1 MSNTEQPPVL
11 VTGSAGFIGFHV
23 ARSLLESGQRVV
35 GYDNLNPYYSVE
47 LKCARHNEL
56 GGYGGFTPVEHDL
69 CDRRTLDDVFRQHG
83 PRVVCHMAAQPGV
96 RYSLE
101 KPMVYV
107 HSNLEAFVSLL
118 EASRQAA
125 VERIVYAS
133 SSSVYGGNT
142 EIPFREE
149 HRVETPL
156 NLYGAT
162 KRADE
167 LIAHAYGNL
176 FGVQM
181 IGLRLFTVYGP
192 WGRPDMAVWL
202 FAESIVEGRTIR
214 LFNAGRMERDFTY
227 IGDVVPAVIRA
238 LREPSLGRYEII
250 NVGNNR
256 SEKVTYLVEL
266 LEKELG
272 LEANIE
278 LAPMQPGEAKATLAE
293 VGKARQL
300 LGFNPSTLLDEGVR
314 HFVRWYK
321 EYRSLPVP

>member
-1 MSNTEQPPVL
+1 MSNTEEPPIL

-35 GYDNLNPYYSVE
+35 GYDNLNPYYSAE
-47 LKCARHNEL
+47 LKRARHSLLKE
-56 GGYGGFTPVEHDL
+56 YERFTPVEYDL
-69 CDRRTLDDVFRQHG
+69 CDRRILDDVFRQLE
-83 PRVVCHMAAQPGV
+83 PKVVCHMAAQPGV

-107 HSNLEAFVSLL
+107 HSNLEAFVNLL
-118 EASRQAA
+118 DACRHAG

-133 SSSVYGGNT
+133 SSSVYGGNAAV
-142 EIPFREE
+142 PFREE
-149 HRVETPL
+149 HRVEHPL

-167 LIAHAYGNL
+167 LMAFAYGHL
-176 FGVQM
+176 FGLQT

-202 FAESIVEGRTIR
+202 FTESIVEGRTIR

-227 IGDVVPAVIRA
+227 VGDIVPAVRRA

-250 NVGNNR
+250 NLGNSR

-272 LEANIE
+272 LQANVE
-278 LAPMQPGEAKATLAE
+278 LAPMQRGEAEATLAD

-300 LGFNPSTLLDEGVR
+300 LGFSPSTLLDEGVR

-321 EYRSLPVP
+321 EYRSLSAP